1 VPFQYGY
8 HVDMRARTLPACPRA
23 TGGAMDER
31 PVRFGVIS
39 CADIAWRRTL
49 PVLAA
54 APQVRVTAIG
64 SRDPDR
70 AALFADRFGGTPV
83 PDYRAVLER
92 DDVDAVYVPLPTGL
106 HREWVE
112 RALLADKHVLVE
124 KPTTVRLTET
134 EDLLAL
140 ARERGLVLR
149 ENMTFP
155 HHTLHAEVR
164 RLLASGAIGE
174 LRELSASFGIPP
186 RAPQDIRYRPELG
199 GGALLDVGVYPVRAA
214 LEFLGPGLEVA
225 GAVLRTEPASG
236 VDVAGGALLAR
247 QDGVT
252 AQVSFGFA
260 HAYRNTYALWGSL
273 GRLSVDRVYS
283 APAALRPV
291 VRLERQDRIEELT
304 LGAYDQF
311 DGSIGAFV
319 RAVRG
324 ARPGDAWAMVEQAR
338 LVDTI
343 RDRATVL

>member
-1 VPFQYGY
+1 
-8 HVDMRARTLPACPRA
+8 MN
-23 TGGAMDER
+23 ER

-54 APQVRVTAIG
+54 APQVRITAIG

-70 AALFADRFGGTPV
+70 AARFADRFGGTPV
-83 PDYRAVLER
+83 RGYRAVLER

-140 ARERGLVLR
+140 ARERGLVLH

-164 RLLASGAIGE
+164 RLLESGAIGE

-186 RAPQDIRYRPELG
+186 RAPEDIRYRPELG

-225 GAVLRTEPASG
+225 GAVLRTDPASG

-247 QDGVT
+247 KDGVT
-252 AQVSFGFA
+252 AQVGFGFA

-273 GRLSVDRVYS
+273 GRLSVHRVYS
-283 APAALRPV
+283 APATLRPV
-291 VRLERQDRIEELT
+291 VRIERQDHVEELT
-304 LGAYDQF
+304 LDAYDQF
-311 DGSIGAFV
+311 DGSTGAFV

-324 ARPGDAWAMVEQAR
+324 APPGDVWAMVEQAR
-338 LVDTI
+338 VVDTI

>member
-1 VPFQYGY
+1 
-8 HVDMRARTLPACPRA
+8 MS
-23 TGGAMDER
+23 ER

-54 APQVRVTAIG
+54 APQARITAIG

-70 AALFADRFGGTPV
+70 AAHFAQRFGGAPV
-83 PDYRAVLER
+83 HGYRAVLER

-112 RALLADKHVLVE
+112 RALMAGKHVLVE
-124 KPTTVRLTET
+124 KPTTVSAPET
-134 EDLLAL
+134 QELLAL
-140 ARERGLVLR
+140 ARERRLVLH

-164 RLLASGAIGE
+164 RLLECGAIGE
-174 LRELSASFGIPP
+174 LRELSAAFGIPP
-186 RAPQDIRYRPELG
+186 RPPRDVRYRPELG

-214 LEFLGPGLEVA
+214 LEFLGAGLEVA
-225 GAVLRTEPASG
+225 GAVLRADPASG

-247 QDGVT
+247 KDGVT

-260 HAYRNTYALWGSL
+260 HAYRNTYALWGSE

-283 APAALRPV
+283 PPGTLRPV
-291 VRLERQDRIEELT
+291 VRIERQDHTEELI
-304 LGAYDQF
+304 LNAFDQF
-311 DGSIGAFV
+311 DGSTSAFV

-324 ARPGDAWAMVEQAR
+324 ARCGDPWAVTEQAR
-338 LVDTI
+338 VVDAV
-343 RDRATVL
+343 RARASVL